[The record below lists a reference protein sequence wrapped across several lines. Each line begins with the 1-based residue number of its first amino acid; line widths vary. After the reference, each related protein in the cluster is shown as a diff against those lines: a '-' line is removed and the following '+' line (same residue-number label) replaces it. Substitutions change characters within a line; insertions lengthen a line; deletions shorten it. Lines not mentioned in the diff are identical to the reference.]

1 MKPTL
6 IRILITSFIFLS
18 PFHYAAAGVGTRG
31 GGNLA
36 ASNVKSL
43 TEWLRSGQFNDVVMN
58 YAKKIAASKATEP
71 EATRVWNWMMDNGLL
86 EDIKNSKYV
95 PSGACLIGEDA
106 KYNMAASA
114 IIGEKGGDICV
125 NVTQVVDQRTTAASL
140 ITLALH
146 EHTHHLGFSELQ
158 AYFITSMVG
167 AQLNS
172 MDIAGSD
179 PIANKINP
187 SKQDHF
193 LAASIKK
200 GSKIKLVQNLDTV
213 QGPMFQNGHVFS
225 GFGDINGGVFCW
237 LQNGMRPGA
246 TYKILNANAGFS
258 DVRTPNITSTGVSF
272 WLDPG
277 TAILTCER
285 RPDQGAQLTV
295 QEIHQALDGVFELN
309 LKF

>member
-6 IRILITSFIFLS
+6 IRILFTGIIFLGS
-18 PFHYAAAGVGTRG
+18 FHYASAGVGTRG

-36 ASNVKSL
+36 ASNAKSL
-43 TEWLRSGQFNDVVMN
+43 TEWLKSGQFNVVVMS
-58 YAKKIAASKATEP
+58 YAKKIDSSKATDP
-71 EATRVWNWMMDNGLL
+71 EATKVWDWMMANGLMD
-86 EDIKNSKYV
+86 DISNSKYI

-114 IIGEKGGDICV
+114 VIGEKDGDICINV
-125 NVTQVVDQRTTAASL
+125 NQVVDQRTTAASL

-146 EHTHHLGFSELQ
+146 EHTHHLGYGELQ
-158 AYFITSMVG
+158 AYLITSMVG

-179 PIANKINP
+179 PIANKVNP
-187 SKQDHF
+187 TKQDHL
-193 LAASIKK
+193 LASSIKK

-225 GFGDINGGVFCW
+225 GFGDINAGVFCW

-246 TYKILNANAGFS
+246 TYKVLNANAGFS
-258 DVRTPNITSTGVSF
+258 DVRTPNVTSTDVSF

-295 QEIHQALDGVFELN
+295 QEIHQALDSVFELN